1 MTRAVSPSIDV
12 VLFDAVGTL
21 FWPDPPVATAYRLA
35 GAQFG
40 CPLTEDTVRA
50 RFREAFCREFAQ
62 RTGPI
67 TEATER
73 ERWSAVVAAVFP
85 EATDSRA
92 LFEHLWQHFAD
103 PAHWRLAA
111 SAKECLQAV
120 LARGFTPG
128 IASNFDGRLRGIC
141 GAHDLPIAERRVFIS
156 SELGFAKPQPAFY
169 RRVAERLQCG
179 PEAILLV
186 GDDRVNDYEAPRAA
200 GWQARLLREE
210 EELPAALR
218 DLLAEPASQRQP

>member
-1 MTRAVSPSIDV
+1 MTRDASLSIRV

-40 CPLTEDTVRA
+40 CPLTEEIVRA

-67 TEATER
+67 SEATER

-85 EATDSRA
+85 EATDSRP

-111 SAKECLQAV
+111 SAKECLQAL

-141 GAHDLPIAERRVFIS
+141 RAHDLPIAERQLFTS
-156 SELGFAKPQPAFY
+156 SELGFAKPQPEFY
-169 RRVAERLQCG
+169 HRVTERLQCR

-186 GDDRVNDYEAPRAA
+186 GDDRLNDYDAPRAA
-200 GWQARLLREE
+200 GWQARLLGEG
-210 EELPAALR
+210 EELLGALG
-218 DLLAEPASQRQP
+218 DLLAGPVSQRLP

>member
-1 MTRAVSPSIDV
+1 MTRDASLSIHV

-35 GAQFG
+35 GEQFG
-40 CPLTEDTVRA
+40 CHLSEETVRA
-50 RFREAFCREFAQ
+50 RFRKAYCHEFGERA
-62 RTGPI
+62 GPV
-67 TEATER
+67 TEAAER
-73 ERWSAVVAAVFP
+73 ERWTAVVAAVFP

-92 LFEHLWQHFAD
+92 LFERLWNHFAD

-111 SAKECLQAV
+111 SAVECLQAL

-128 IASNFDGRLRGIC
+128 VASNFDGRLRGIC
-141 GAHDLPIAERRVFIS
+141 RTHGLPIAERQLFIS
-156 SELGFAKPQPAFY
+156 SELGFAKPQPEFY
-169 RRVAERLQCG
+169 QRVTERLQCR

-200 GWQARLLREE
+200 GWRARLLGEG
-210 EELPAALR
+210 EELLGALG
-218 DLLAEPASQRQP
+218 DLLAGPVPQRLP